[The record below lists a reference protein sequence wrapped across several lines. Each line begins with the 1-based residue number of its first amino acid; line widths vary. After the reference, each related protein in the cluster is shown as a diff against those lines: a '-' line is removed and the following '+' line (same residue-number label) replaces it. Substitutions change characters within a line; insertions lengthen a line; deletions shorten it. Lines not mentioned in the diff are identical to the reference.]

1 MRGSFELDTVFFPT
15 SLNAATNGDK
25 RRGRRKGNSIRH
37 QEASLMKSGKK
48 KKKEYQPH
56 GRRRTMENRK
66 FPSSVPTP
74 LLPFWA
80 NREMGGK
87 KEREREPYLGVE
99 AATCGA
105 GQEEREKEREREK
118 EKEGDTIIPQKIPSL
133 PPPLPEK

>member
-56 GRRRTMENRK
+56 GRRRRENKK
-66 FPSSVPTP
+66 FSSSVPTP

-87 KEREREPYLGVE
+87 KEREKEPYLGVE